1 MLPKEKKQKEEK
13 IQTYGQSVFELFS
26 LLKGDLLYTAKLP
39 VYPTPG
45 STLEQ
50 QPADVQLPELEVQI
64 SIDRA
69 ILNEEEASKCNLM
82 TVSLEAMYALPD
94 SWMNPAREYAY
105 TVSLPLPINEDKDG
119 AIAFV
124 NGLQKTSADPIVKQ
138 KRLGDT
144 RGIQATQAIYMA
156 QPTIVDDPSIEDLGD
171 FSTKEEKE
179 YRTTSEREKPRISW
193 NTERRCFLSQASNNM

>member
-1 MLPKEKKQKEEK
+1 VLPKEKKQKEEK

-50 QPADVQLPELEVQI
+50 QPA
-64 SIDRA
+64 
-69 ILNEEEASKCNLM
+69 M

-179 YRTTSEREKPRISW
+179 YRTTSERERPRISW